1 MNIKKVRKLTWWNL
15 GLNIAM
21 SVILMG
27 FLVIWITVILS
38 ASSEYYNHDNSL
50 LDRFDRNISGT
61 APSLTSLSIPIAI
74 LGALVF
80 FVGIANLVINIIIIK
95 NIYKEE
101 ELELCF
107 IFLVVGF
114 FFPIFTLISLILILV
129 KLKKLEQR
137 NEPQME
143 TI

>member
-1 MNIKKVRKLTWWNL
+1 MNIKKVRKLTWWSL

-50 LDRFDRNISGT
+50 LDRFDRNTSGT
-61 APSLTSLSIPIAI
+61 APSLTSLLIPITV
-74 LGALVF
+74 LGAGLF
-80 FVGIANLVINIIIIK
+80 FVGIANFVINIIIIK

>member
-1 MNIKKVRKLTWWNL
+1 MNIKKVRKLTWWSL

-27 FLVIWITVILS
+27 FLVILILSILS
-38 ASSEYYNHDNSL
+38 AETNYYNNDNSL
-50 LDRFDRNISGT
+50 LDRFDRNTSGT
-61 APSLTSLSIPIAI
+61 APSLTSLLIPIAI

-80 FVGIANLVINIIIIK
+80 FVGIANFVINIIIIK

-107 IFLVVGF
+107 IFLVVGSF
-114 FFPIFTLISLILILV
+114 SLFL
-129 KLKKLEQR
+129 
-137 NEPQME
+137 P
-143 TI
+143 

>member
-1 MNIKKVRKLTWWNL
+1 MNIKKVRKLTWWSL

-38 ASSEYYNHDNSL
+38 ASAEYYNHDNSL
-50 LDRFDRNISGT
+50 LDRFDRNTSGT

-80 FVGIANLVINIIIIK
+80 FVGIANFIINIIIIK

-129 KLKKLEQR
+129 KLKKLEQE

-143 TI
+143 II

>member
-50 LDRFDRNISGT
+50 LDRFNRNTSGT
-61 APSLTSLSIPIAI
+61 APSLTSLWIPIAI

>member
-1 MNIKKVRKLTWWNL
+1 MNIKKVRKLTWWSL

-27 FLVIWITVILS
+27 FLVILILSILS
-38 ASSEYYNHDNSL
+38 AETNYYNDDNSL
-50 LDRFDRNISGT
+50 LDRFDRNTSGT
-61 APSLTSLSIPIAI
+61 APSLTSLLIPIAI

-80 FVGIANLVINIIIIK
+80 FVGIANFVINIIIIK

>member
-50 LDRFDRNISGT
+50 LDRFDRNTSGT

>member
-1 MNIKKVRKLTWWNL
+1 M
-15 GLNIAM
+15 
-21 SVILMG
+21 
-27 FLVIWITVILS
+27 
-38 ASSEYYNHDNSL
+38 
-50 LDRFDRNISGT
+50 
-61 APSLTSLSIPIAI
+61 
-74 LGALVF
+74 
-80 FVGIANLVINIIIIK
+80 GIANLVINIIIIK

-101 ELELCF
+101 ELELYF

-129 KLKKLEQR
+129 KLKNIEQR

>member
-1 MNIKKVRKLTWWNL
+1 MNIKKVRKLTWWSL

-21 SVILMG
+21 QVILIG
-27 FLVIWITVILS
+27 FLVILILSILS
-38 ASSEYYNHDNSL
+38 AETNYYNDDNSL
-50 LDRFDRNISGT
+50 LDRVDRNTSD
-61 APSLTSLSIPIAI
+61 PSLSITSLLIPIAI

-95 NIYKEE
+95 SIYKEE
-101 ELELCF
+101 ELELYF

-129 KLKKLEQR
+129 KLKNIEQR